1 MDYSIIECETKDIR
15 DEIKKVYKKG
25 THFILIG
32 GDDIIPFCRIE
43 NPARDYDK
51 DVLSD
56 NCYASLDA
64 DFLLPEISLSRIPD
78 GNNPNFFIQ
87 LISSIGIHH
96 TAKGSIGYTA
106 KVWIEAS
113 KSVYETLPDRK
124 DILTSPPMKS
134 ILLGEKISEK
144 QFFYFNLHGSD
155 TDNPWYGQEGG
166 NYPVAL
172 MPENIK
178 TVDGGFVFSEAC
190 YGAYILKKK
199 VKNSIALK
207 FLENGI
213 SAFCGSTT
221 IAYGPA
227 APPSTEADLLAKFYF
242 QNLLNGEDA
251 GNAFLNA
258 KHQFFKEMIKTQGFL
273 DGDDKKT
280 LYQFVLYGD
289 PERRING

>member
-1 MDYSIIECETKDIR
+1 VK
-15 DEIKKVYKKG
+15 
-25 THFILIG
+25 
-32 GDDIIPFCRIE
+32 

-64 DFLLPEISLSRIPD
+64 DFLLPEVSIARFPDAGSADFLILLIGSLGD
-78 GNNPNFFIQ
+78 NKH
-87 LISSIGIHH
+87 L
-96 TAKGSIGYTA
+96 KGSIGYTA
-106 KVWIEAS
+106 KVWIDAS
-113 KSVYETLPDRK
+113 NAVYKTLPDRE
-124 DILTSPPMKS
+124 DILISPPMKS
-134 ILLGEKISEK
+134 ISLGNKISEK

-155 TDNPWYGQEGG
+155 TANPWYGQEGG

-172 MPENIK
+172 IPENIK
-178 TVDGGFVFSEAC
+178 KVKGGFVFSEAC
-190 YGAYILKKK
+190 YGAYILNKKSED
-199 VKNSIALK
+199 SIALK
-207 FLENGI
+207 FLKNGL

-242 QNLLNGEDA
+242 QNLLNGKDA
-251 GNAFLNA
+251 GNAFLKA

-289 PERRING
+289 PERRKKL